1 MEILNIAATDDTPQI
16 ILDCQNKQFSF
27 SGRSLPEDVV
37 SFYKPVLEWLDEFE
51 ENPVEN
57 AEFEFKLEYFN
68 TASSKLILDIL
79 LKLNDIYE
87 NGTTLKVKWLYM
99 ELDIDLQE
107 AGEEYSELIEIP
119 FELVAYQNQN

>member
-1 MEILNIAATDDTPQI
+1 METLHIAATDDTPEI
-16 ILDCQNKQFSF
+16 TLDYQNKKFIF

-37 SFYKPVLEWLDEFE
+37 SFYKPVLDWLDEFE
-51 ENPVEN
+51 QNPLED

-79 LKLNDIYE
+79 LKINDIYE
-87 NGTTLKVKWLYM
+87 EGTPMKMKWYYM
-99 ELDIDLQE
+99 ELDTDLQE

-119 FELVAYQNQN
+119 FELVAY

>member
-1 MEILNIAATDDTPQI
+1 METLHIAATDDTPEI
-16 ILDCQNKQFSF
+16 TLDYQNKKFMF

-51 ENPVEN
+51 QNPLEN

-79 LKLNDIYE
+79 LKINDVFE
-87 NGTTLKVKWLYM
+87 EGTPLKIKWYYM

-119 FELVAYQNQN
+119 FEIIAY

>member
-1 MEILNIAATDDTPQI
+1 METLQIAATDDTPEI
-16 ILDCQNKQFSF
+16 TLDYQNKKFIF

-37 SFYKPVLEWLDEFE
+37 SFYKPVLNWLDEFE
-51 ENPVEN
+51 QNPLEG

-79 LKLNDIYE
+79 LKINDIYE
-87 NGTTLKVKWLYM
+87 EGTPMTMKWYYM
-99 ELDIDLQE
+99 ELDTDLQE

-119 FELVAYQNQN
+119 FELVA

>member
-1 MEILNIAATDDTPQI
+1 METLHIAATDDTPEI
-16 ILDCQNKQFSF
+16 TLDYQNKKFLF

-37 SFYKPVLEWLDEFE
+37 SFYKPVLDWLDEFE
-51 ENPVEN
+51 QTPLEG

-79 LKLNDIYE
+79 LKMNDIFE
-87 NGTTLKVKWLYM
+87 EGTPMKVIWYYM

-119 FELVAYQNQN
+119 FDLVAF

>member
-1 MEILNIAATDDTPQI
+1 MESLHIAATDDTPEI
-16 ILDCQNKQFSF
+16 TLDYQNKKFIF

-37 SFYKPVLEWLDEFE
+37 SFYKPVLNWLEEFE
-51 ENPVEN
+51 QNPLEG

-79 LKLNDIYE
+79 LKINDIYE
-87 NGTTLKVKWLYM
+87 EGTPMKVKWYYM

-119 FELVAYQNQN
+119 FELVAY

>member
-1 MEILNIAATDDTPQI
+1 METLHIAATDDTPEI
-16 ILDCQNKQFSF
+16 TLDYQNKKFMF

-37 SFYKPVLEWLDEFE
+37 SFYKPVLDWLDEFE
-51 ENPVEN
+51 QNPLEG

-79 LKLNDIYE
+79 LKINDIFE
-87 NGTTLKVKWLYM
+87 EGTPMKVSWHYM

-119 FELVAYQNQN
+119 FDLVAF